1 MAWRVLVT
9 ARAFW
14 VSGGQA
20 KADLEAAGCA
30 VLFSPE
36 AGPLKE
42 ETLIAQLQNCD
53 AVIGSSDPYNA
64 SVFAACPHLKVVS
77 RCGVGID
84 SVDTTA
90 ATAAGILVTNT
101 PGAMTESVGDY
112 TFALLLG
119 IARRIHEGD
128 ALMRSGGWG
137 EYPGAAVAG
146 KTLGLVGCGQIG
158 QAVARRAS
166 GFAMRVLAYDPQ
178 VGAQGLANDL
188 SHVQFA
194 SLETVLQESDFVSLH
209 APNLPETR
217 NMFNA
222 ERFALMKPTAY
233 FINTARGALVDET
246 ALVTAL
252 EQGKIAGAATDVYQ
266 QEPLPADSPLRTA
279 PRLLLTPHNAF
290 NSVEAA
296 ENMSRLSAVNVL
308 SALQGEV
315 PYGLVNRAVLST
327 PQLRLETLQGKN

>member
-14 VSGGQA
+14 VSGKQA
-20 KADLEAAGCA
+20 NDDLLEAGCE
-30 VLFSPE
+30 VLHSPE
-36 AGPLKE
+36 AGPLAE
-42 ETLIAQLQNCD
+42 AVLIEQLQGMD
-53 AVIGSSDPYNA
+53 AVIASSDPYNER
-64 SVFAACPHLKVVS
+64 VFAACPQLKVVS

-84 SVDTTA
+84 SVDAEA
-90 ATAAGILVTNT
+90 ATRAGIIVTNT

-128 ALMRSGGWG
+128 ALMKAGGWG
-137 EYPGAAVAG
+137 EYPGAAVSG
-146 KTLGLVGCGQIG
+146 RTLGLIGLGQIG
-158 QAVARRAS
+158 QAVARRAG
-166 GFAMRVLAYDPQ
+166 GFGMPILAYDPQ
-178 VGAQGLANDL
+178 VEAQGVPAGLPPIQFTDL
-188 SHVQFA
+188 DT
-194 SLETVLQESDFVSLH
+194 LLQESDYVSLH

-222 ERFALMKPTAY
+222 QRFSLMKPTSY

-246 ALVTAL
+246 ALVEAL
-252 EQGKIAGAATDVYQ
+252 EQGKIAGAAIDVYQ
-266 QEPLPADSPLRTA
+266 QEPLSKESPLRKA

-296 ENMSRLSAVNVL
+296 ANMSRQSAENTILALTGERPKGFVNPSVWN
-308 SALQGEV
+308 AE
-315 PYGLVNRAVLST
+315 N
-327 PQLRLETLQGKN
+327 LRLGKRG